1 MKLVLNENRKKIQSV
16 KKNPQANVSPP
27 FLLPK
32 PAEGI
37 AHKLT
42 SAFTRMEPYFYFFTP
57 VSMKLACLSEQ
68 GS

>member
-1 MKLVLNENRKKIQSV
+1 MKIEKKIQSA

-37 AHKLT
+37 VHKLT
-42 SAFTRMEPYFYFFTP
+42 SAFTRMESFLFLFLYSCFDEAGLF
-57 VSMKLACLSEQ
+57 V
-68 GS
+68 